1 MKPMLRQEPYYLS
14 YQFNVSA
21 GISGYEI
28 VSAWM
33 AKREKLQVS
42 FFFLNVNFG

>member
-1 MKPMLRQEPYYLS
+1 MLRQEPYYLS

-33 AKREKLQVS
+33 AKRGKLQVS
-42 FFFLNVNFG
+42 FFLEMLILASYP